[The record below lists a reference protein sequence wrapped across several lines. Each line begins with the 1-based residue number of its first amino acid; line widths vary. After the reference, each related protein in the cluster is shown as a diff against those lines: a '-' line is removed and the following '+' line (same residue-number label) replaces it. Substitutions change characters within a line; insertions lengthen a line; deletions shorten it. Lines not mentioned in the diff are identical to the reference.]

1 MMSSQDDAPQKHRP
15 NRPLT
20 DEIGPPDYRFEAAY
34 QGQGYVIGIDEAG
47 RGPWAGP
54 VCAAAFWLHPS
65 YLANLP
71 NGLND
76 SKKITAK
83 KRITIER
90 GLYEG
95 KETGFCDFE
104 AATASVAEIDTLGIL
119 QANFKAMGKAGS
131 ILAARLLAD
140 DPLGL
145 AASGKCQIAAILV
158 DGNLLPPTAYLDY
171 PAQAFIKGDGRILSI
186 AAASIIA
193 KQSRDALMAE
203 LHQAHPHYGWD
214 KNQGYGTKAHQEG
227 LDKFG
232 ITIHHRTSF
241 APIKKRLS

>member
-1 MMSSQDDAPQKHRP
+1 MRAPDSHTTSHKP

-20 DEIGPPDYRFEAAY
+20 DEIGPPDYQFEAAY
-34 QGQGYVIGIDEAG
+34 QGKGYVIGIDEAG

-54 VCAAAFWLHPS
+54 VCAAAFWLHPDK
-65 YLANLP
+65 LAHLP
-71 NGLND
+71 TGLND

-83 KRITIER
+83 KRTLIEAA
-90 GLYEG
+90 LYEG
-95 KETGFCDFE
+95 KGRGVFDFE
-104 AATASVAEIDTLGIL
+104 AAIASVAEIDALGIL
-119 QANFKAMGKAGS
+119 QANFKAMGRATS
-131 ILAARLLAD
+131 NLAARLLAG

-145 AASGKCQIAAILV
+145 RAEGRCEIAAVLV
-158 DGNLLPPTAYLDY
+158 DGNLLPPKEYLAYR
-171 PAQAFIKGDGRILSI
+171 AQAFIKGDGRVLSI

-193 KQSRDALMAE
+193 KQHRDGLMAE

-227 LDKFG
+227 LDEFG
-232 ITIHHRTSF
+232 ITDHHRTSF